1 VGTFFTFVHFLVY
14 IPRVSVYNNSV
25 TKPLQNMNTTK
36 TSAFS
41 ATTRA
46 ADKEY
51 IVIGINSKEHSVL
64 ARTPY
69 EALGIFLKRGRHGLG
84 TNWRLTRQPDGW
96 IVAVN
101 TTGRNLERKMHK
113 LREKNYT
120 RGMR

>member
-1 VGTFFTFVHFLVY
+1 MHFLVY
-14 IPRVSVYNNSV
+14 ILRVSVYNNSV

-41 ATTRA
+41 ATTRT

-51 IVIGINSKEHSVL
+51 IVIGINGKEHSVFG
-64 ARTPY
+64 RSPY

-84 TNWRLTRQPDGW
+84 TNWRLSRGPDGW
-96 IVAVN
+96 IVAVDTN
-101 TTGRNLERKMHK
+101 GRSFERKMHK